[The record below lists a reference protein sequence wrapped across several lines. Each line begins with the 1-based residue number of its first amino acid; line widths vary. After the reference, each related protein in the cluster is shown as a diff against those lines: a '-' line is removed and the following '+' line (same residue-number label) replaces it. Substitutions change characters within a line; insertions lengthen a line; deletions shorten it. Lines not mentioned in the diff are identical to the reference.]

1 MWESVVLA
9 LALPWFAP
17 AVPEPPAEMA
27 WVLMSVSIGKVEDP
41 RRELKPFPG
50 EVLPLEQVRFPHI
63 DDGLKPFPG
72 RAR

>member
-27 WVLMSVSIGKVEDP
+27 WVLTSVSFSKVEDY
-41 RRELKPFPG
+41 RQDLKPFPG
-50 EVLPLEQVRFPHI
+50 EVLTLEELRFPHI
-63 DDGLKPFPG
+63 DDGLKPFPS